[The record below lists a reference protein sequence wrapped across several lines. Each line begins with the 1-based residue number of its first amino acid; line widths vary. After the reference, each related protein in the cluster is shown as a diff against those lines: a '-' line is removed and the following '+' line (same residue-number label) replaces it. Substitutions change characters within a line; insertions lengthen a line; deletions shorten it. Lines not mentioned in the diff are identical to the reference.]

1 MENNL
6 EIKNNLNLENINSN
20 LIIADKQNKFLE
32 STFGKVINEGLNLG
46 LKAILPDVIEDQI
59 IDIKDSLINNGFSA
73 AIKTGINS
81 AINLGK
87 SVIGLFTGKFENIS
101 QVNEAVKK
109 GGLIDTISNLLDKGI
124 NSIENSGKINETTSN
139 LIKKGKNTILNT
151 INNNIENNITSQI
164 KSIENIDKY
173 SSNWNN
179 YYKNQDF
186 NNMDKQFKKM
196 EKEIQKVIPL
206 ENIIKTARK
215 IENIHNLIKNNGNNF
230 NLSKE
235 EIELSNKLI

>member
-1 MENNL
+1 M
-6 EIKNNLNLENINSN
+6 
-20 LIIADKQNKFLE
+20 
-32 STFGKVINEGLNLG
+32 G

-59 IDIKDSLINNGFSA
+59 IDIKDSLITDGFSSA
-73 AIKTGINS
+73 LKTGINS

-87 SVIGLFTGKFENIS
+87 SILGIFTGKFENIS

-109 GGLIDTISNLLDKGI
+109 GGLIDTVSELLDKGI
-124 NSIENSGKINETTSN
+124 NKIEELGKINSTTSN
-139 LIKKGKNTILNT
+139 LMKKGKTTILNT

-173 SSNWNN
+173 SSNWNI
-179 YYKNQDF
+179 YYNNKDF
-186 NNMDKQFKKM
+186 NNMDKQFKKIK
-196 EKEIQKVIPL
+196 KELENVVPL
-206 ENIIKTARK
+206 ESVILKARE

-235 EIELSNKLI
+235 ELELSKMLI